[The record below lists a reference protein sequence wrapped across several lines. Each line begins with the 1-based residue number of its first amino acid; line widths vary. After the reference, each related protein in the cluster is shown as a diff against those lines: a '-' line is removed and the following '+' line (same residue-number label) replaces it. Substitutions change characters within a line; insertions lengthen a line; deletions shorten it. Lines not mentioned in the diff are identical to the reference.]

1 MADDSPS
8 WHIFNTPSFP
18 TMSTCDGLE
27 ENIDGR
33 NTLET
38 NLNERALVLS

>member
-8 WHIFNTPSFP
+8 RHIFNTSSFL

-27 ENIDGR
+27 ENIDGH

-38 NLNERALVLS
+38 NLNVRALVFS

>member
-8 WHIFNTPSFP
+8 RHIFNTPSFP
-18 TMSTCDGLE
+18 TTSTCDGLE
-27 ENIDGR
+27 ENIDGH

-38 NLNERALVLS
+38 HLNVTALVLS